1 MEISQKTKIELPYD
15 LIIPLLGICPEK
27 TIIKKG
33 TCTPVFIAALF
44 KIAKTQ
50 KQPKCSSTD
59 KWIKKMWRI
68 YTREYCSAIKKSDIM
83 PFAATWARYYHTK
96 WSKSDRERLCDIT
109 YVLSCSVVSDSLQPY
124 GPPGPLSMRILQART
139 PEWVAMPSSRDIA
152 YMWNIKYDTNELIY
166 ETKQTHR
173 ISEQPCDCQ
182 GEEWGVGA
190 MNLEFGISKCKLLY
204 IEWINNKVPVCRELY
219 PIACDKP

>member
-44 KIAKTQ
+44 EIAKTQ

-109 YVLSCSVVSDSLQPY
+109 YVLSCSVFAALWPTRATVHEDS
-124 GPPGPLSMRILQART
+124 PGKNT
-139 PEWVAMPSSRDIA
+139 
-152 YMWNIKYDTNELIY
+152 
-166 ETKQTHR
+166 
-173 ISEQPCDCQ
+173 
-182 GEEWGVGA
+182 GVGCHA
-190 MNLEFGISKCKLLY
+190 LLQGY
-204 IEWINNKVPVCRELY
+204 RLYVEYKIRHKWTYLWNKT
-219 PIACDKP
+219 DSQN

>member
-1 MEISQKTKIELPYD
+1 MANQKATSPPNRYMKRCSTSLTVTEKQIKTIMRVSPHTGQSGHQSLKSLQIRILERVWRKGNSPILLVGIYIDVANMEIPQKTKIELPYD

-59 KWIKKMWRI
+59 KWIKKMWCI

-96 WSKSDRERLCDIT
+96 WSKSDRERPCDIT
-109 YVLSCSVVSDSLQPY
+109 YMLSCSVVSDSLQPY
-124 GPPGPLSMRILQART
+124 GL
-139 PEWVAMPSSRDIA
+139 
-152 YMWNIKYDTNELIY
+152 
-166 ETKQTHR
+166 
-173 ISEQPCDCQ
+173 
-182 GEEWGVGA
+182 
-190 MNLEFGISKCKLLY
+190 
-204 IEWINNKVPVCRELY
+204 
-219 PIACDKP
+219 